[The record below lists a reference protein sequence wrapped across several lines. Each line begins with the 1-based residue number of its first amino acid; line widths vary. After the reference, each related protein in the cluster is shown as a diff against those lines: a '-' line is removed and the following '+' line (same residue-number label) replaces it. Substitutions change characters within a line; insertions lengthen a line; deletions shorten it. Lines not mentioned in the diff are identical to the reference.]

1 MSNCLQLDHVDY
13 AYGAAKSLGLSDGS
27 ADFESGKMYAI
38 TGPSGAGK
46 STRLR
51 SLNLL
56 EVPTAG
62 EIDFDGVDI
71 TKKKVKNEAGKWVK
85 LDLDKHR
92 QKMGRVFQNFNLFPH
107 MTILDNK
114 TLAPIQVKPMPKAEA
129 EQKFAEA
136 EQQLDDAQK
145 QLEAA
150 NEAVVDANLDIFKAK
165 AELAND
171 EALRADLEAV
181 DHKASLAAGTTGNEK
196 LVKLNAA
203 YARYKA
209 AVDAAAGLKAALSDA
224 DAKLSD
230 ANDAYAAAL
239 AELGDAKDALAAAQA
254 EYDKYH
260 PKAVPQA
267 KPQAKPQ
274 VTQATAKASA
284 AKKQTTSG
292 ALAQTGDDSALA
304 GEVFVIGGITLVAA
318 GVTLSDRRRKQ
329 M

>member
-1 MSNCLQLDHVDY
+1 MSDAQ
-13 AYGAAKSLGLSDGS
+13 A
-27 ADFESGKMYAI
+27 
-38 TGPSGAGK
+38 
-46 STRLR
+46 
-51 SLNLL
+51 
-56 EVPTAG
+56 
-62 EIDFDGVDI
+62 
-71 TKKKVKNEAGKWVK
+71 KVKAAEGELATANKAFERFAGA
-85 LDLDKHR
+85 
-92 QKMGRVFQNFNLFPH
+92 QKAV
-107 MTILDNK
+107 DDAK
-114 TLAPIQVKPMPKAEA
+114 TACDAAVASVA
-129 EQKFAEA
+129 
-136 EQQLDDAQK
+136 DAQK

-150 NEAVVDANLDIFKAK
+150 NEAVVDANLDIVKAK

-171 EALRADLEAV
+171 EALKADLEAV

-260 PKAVPQA
+260 PKAE
-267 KPQAKPQ
+267 PQAKPQ
-274 VTQATAKASA
+274 VAQAAAKAPV
-284 AKKQTTSG
+284 AKKQAAPA
-292 ALAQTGDDSALA
+292 ALAQTGDNSALA
-304 GEVFVIGGITLVAA
+304 GEVFVIGGVTLVAA
-318 GVTLSDRRRKQ
+318 GVTLGDRRRKQ

>member
-1 MSNCLQLDHVDY
+1 M
-13 AYGAAKSLGLSDGS
+13 
-27 ADFESGKMYAI
+27 
-38 TGPSGAGK
+38 
-46 STRLR
+46 
-51 SLNLL
+51 
-56 EVPTAG
+56 
-62 EIDFDGVDI
+62 
-71 TKKKVKNEAGKWVK
+71 
-85 LDLDKHR
+85 
-92 QKMGRVFQNFNLFPH
+92 
-107 MTILDNK
+107 
-114 TLAPIQVKPMPKAEA
+114 
-129 EQKFAEA
+129 
-136 EQQLDDAQK
+136 
-145 QLEAA
+145 
-150 NEAVVDANLDIFKAK
+150 AK

-260 PKAVPQA
+260 PKAEPQA

-274 VTQATAKASA
+274 VTQAAAKASA